1 MEANIKNIF
10 SRRLVTIKADATLA
24 EANDMMNNYNIRH
37 LPVTDEKN
45 ILVGLLSKSDF
56 IALKYVD
63 SKMTSFKVKSVMS
76 SPVKAVHKTAT
87 VKEVAKLFLN
97 KKISSVLIVE
107 NDEAIGIVTTD
118 DLIRLLADNVDFL
131 NEAEQLDLASLADE
145 GWISSTQYI
154 S

>member
-45 ILVGLLSKSDF
+45 TLVGLLSKSDF
-56 IALKYVD
+56 IALKYAD
-63 SKMTSFKVKSVMS
+63 SKMTSFKVKDVMS